1 MKERLIQIINN
12 FKRKRILVIGDI
24 MLDKYI
30 YGDVSRISP
39 EAPVQIVRARKE
51 SYKLGG
57 SGNVVNNITSL
68 GAKATIIGEV
78 GKDKEKDILMRLL
91 REKKIKSRLI
101 STKKPTITKIRVV
114 GRSQQL
120 IRIDFEDD
128 KNNNAKEIIKK
139 VKRETRSCDAII
151 ISDYAKGSISTALMK
166 KVLVIAKGKS
176 IIVDPK
182 PSHNVDY
189 SGATLVTPN
198 EKESYIMSGLDKGKK
213 IFEVIKK
220 LEQKMKTKIL
230 VTRGK
235 DGMAFIKKN
244 KLIEV
249 PTIAEEVYDVTGA
262 GDTVIAV
269 LALSIASGAN
279 LEEATVIANHAA
291 GIVVTKFGTATVS
304 ARELLSTIEKENRK
318 LKSQEEMT
326 EIRKELKKQG
336 KKVVF
341 TNGCFDILHTGHV
354 RLLEKTRALGDVV
367 ILGLN
372 SDSSVRKIK
381 GPTRPIIKESER
393 AEMLSALECIDY
405 IVFFDERTPVNIIK
419 KLKPDIHV
427 KGGDY
432 TNKPMPERKVIEG
445 YGGKV
450 VLIPLFKDFSTTSVI
465 EKIKNEKA

>member
-1 MKERLIQIINN
+1 
-12 FKRKRILVIGDI
+12 
-24 MLDKYI
+24 
-30 YGDVSRISP
+30 
-39 EAPVQIVRARKE
+39 
-51 SYKLGG
+51 
-57 SGNVVNNITSL
+57 
-68 GAKATIIGEV
+68 
-78 GKDKEKDILMRLL
+78 
-91 REKKIKSRLI
+91 
-101 STKKPTITKIRVV
+101 
-114 GRSQQL
+114 
-120 IRIDFEDD
+120 
-128 KNNNAKEIIKK
+128 
-139 VKRETRSCDAII
+139 
-151 ISDYAKGSISTALMK
+151 
-166 KVLVIAKGKS
+166 
-176 IIVDPK
+176 
-182 PSHNVDY
+182 
-189 SGATLVTPN
+189 
-198 EKESYIMSGLDKGKK
+198 
-213 IFEVIKK
+213 
-220 LEQKMKTKIL
+220 
-230 VTRGK
+230 
-235 DGMAFIKKN
+235 MAFIKKN

>member
-1 MKERLIQIINN
+1 
-12 FKRKRILVIGDI
+12 

-78 GKDKEKDILMRLL
+78 GKDKEKDILIRLL

-120 IRIDFEDD
+120 IRIDYEDD
-128 KNNNAKEIIKK
+128 KNNNVKEIIKK

-189 SGATLVTPN
+189 SGATLITPN
-198 EKESYIMSGLDKGKK
+198 EKESYIMSGLDKGEK

-244 KLIEV
+244 ELIEV

-279 LEEATVIANHAA
+279 LEEATVIANHCA

-304 ARELLSTIEKENRK
+304 ARELLSAIEKENRK
-318 LKSQEEMT
+318 LKSQEEII

-393 AEMLSALECIDY
+393 AEILSALECIDY

>member
-78 GKDKEKDILMRLL
+78 GKDKEKDILIRLL

-120 IRIDFEDD
+120 IRIDYEDD
-128 KNNNAKEIIKK
+128 KNNNVKEIIKK

-189 SGATLVTPN
+189 SGATLITPN
-198 EKESYIMSGLDKGKK
+198 EKESYIMSGLDKGEK

-244 KLIEV
+244 ELIEV

-279 LEEATVIANHAA
+279 LEEATVIANHCA

-304 ARELLSTIEKENRK
+304 ARELLSAIEKENRK
-318 LKSQEEMT
+318 LKSQEEII

-393 AEMLSALECIDY
+393 AEILSALECIDY